1 MNFLLAVSLQNRFQS
16 AHTAVVVSPVQS
28 YKYDDYTCRNRKLF
42 VTLPK
47 NNKHMKTRFL
57 RTGYLLLSLLLF
69 SGQTLLAQNTRMV
82 QTSNEIVRIN
92 PQKANQIDYS
102 TNGGRTWITRYSGTS
117 SGEFID
123 MVIYNGELIAITSKG
138 VYYSTNSGR
147 TWINRYSGTSCGKFL
162 SLMDNGNELLAQ
174 TEKGL
179 YYSTNCGRTWMRR

>member
-1 MNFLLAVSLQNRFQS
+1 
-16 AHTAVVVSPVQS
+16 
-28 YKYDDYTCRNRKLF
+28 
-42 VTLPK
+42 
-47 NNKHMKTRFL
+47 
-57 RTGYLLLSLLLF
+57 
-69 SGQTLLAQNTRMV
+69 MV

-162 SLMDNGNELLAQ
+162 SLMNNGKELLAQ
-174 TEKGL
+174 TDKGL
-179 YYSTNCGRTWMRR
+179 YYSTNSGRTWIKR